1 MLSPAALAFQ
11 AESDDSKRRDL
22 EAFREYVYKPCNVLQ
37 KNKQIQIR
45 IGVFWTSFDQISSAR
60 TSLKLCIYA
69 NANISFV
76 HSLDVFCKVSYLILL
91 FSKQEIDE
99 IQILFDNSFHSDILQ
114 KTCFLCTE
122 FLPEILNMIFVWTF
136 FLQVKF
142 SVEISISMS
151 TKLAWLWKGTLKIS
165 DSYTF

>member
-1 MLSPAALAFQ
+1 MFCKRINKFRSESECFEQVLIKFQ
-11 AESDDSKRRDL
+11 AHAHL
-22 EAFREYVYKPCNVLQ
+22 WNCV
-37 KNKQIQIR
+37 
-45 IGVFWTSFDQISSAR
+45 
-60 TSLKLCIYA
+60 YA

-91 FSKQEIDE
+91 FPKQEIDE

>member
-1 MLSPAALAFQ
+1 MFCKRINKFRSESECFEQVLIKFQ
-11 AESDDSKRRDL
+11 AH
-22 EAFREYVYKPCNVLQ
+22 
-37 KNKQIQIR
+37 
-45 IGVFWTSFDQISSAR
+45 AR
-60 TSLKLCIYA
+60 LWNCVYA

-122 FLPEILNMIFVWTF
+122 FLPEILNMIFVWNF
-136 FLQVKF
+136 CLK
-142 SVEISISMS
+142 ISISMS
-151 TKLAWLWKGTLKIS
+151 TKLAWLWKGTLEIS